1 MLRNLGRTWFLRRWM
16 TATTTREIWAR
27 MRRAMD
33 SGRVTGIG
41 GARTHGMLV
50 VLGWDVTFPSVVWV
64 PLDVVLSSGC
74 VVVLFE

>member
-1 MLRNLGRTWFLRRWM
+1 M

-50 VLGWDVTFPSVVWV
+50 VLGWDVTFPSVV
-64 PLDVVLSSGC
+64 
-74 VVVLFE
+74 